1 MWDDT
6 RALNAL
12 ASAGYAAAGLL
23 LAGAILWR
31 VAQLEHFAVC
41 EVAVTGD
48 AAHLTRDQVETVVFR
63 HLRGNFFTMDL
74 ESARDAFEKLP
85 WVRRV
90 EVSRRWPD
98 RIEFAVE
105 EHQPLARW
113 GETALVNEYGEVF
126 EGASNSRLPVFSG
139 PEGSAQEV
147 VQRYIDFE
155 RTLAAVGRRIDEVR
169 LSPRRAWRLKL
180 DDATVIELGR
190 DNVEQRLAVFVAA
203 YGRAIEAPV
212 GPGLHVDLRYAN
224 GFAVRARAITRSD
237 RRA

>member
-1 MWDDT
+1 MWDDA
-6 RALNAL
+6 RALNFL
-12 ASAGYAAAGLL
+12 ASLGYALAGLL
-23 LAGAILWR
+23 LACAVLWR
-31 VAQLEHFAVC
+31 VAQLDDFAVR
-41 EVAVTGD
+41 EVGIVGD
-48 AAHLTRDQVETVVFR
+48 VAHLTREQVETVVFR

-105 EHQPLARW
+105 EHRPLARW
-113 GETALVNEYGEVF
+113 GESALVNEYGEVF
-126 EGASNSRLPVFSG
+126 EGASNHRLPVFSG

-155 RTLAAVGRRIDEVR
+155 RLLAAVGRRIAEIS
-169 LSPRRAWRLKL
+169 LSPRRAWRLRL

-190 DNVEQRLAVFVAA
+190 DEVEQRLATFVAA
-203 YGRAIEAPV
+203 YDRSVGRLDAAA
-212 GPGLHVDLRYAN
+212 LHVDLRYAN
-224 GFAVRARAITRSD
+224 GFAIRTKAIRRSD
-237 RRA
+237 KRA